1 MLSLLH
7 DFEIFGKLRL
17 KIYCRHADSTTL
29 LCRDEY
35 VAEVRNLLR
44 AKEKE
49 ASTRDKRY
57 VSTKRDSALL
67 KFSFMVTATPSL
79 SLEFIK
85 PNFRKNIL

>member
-1 MLSLLH
+1 M
-7 DFEIFGKLRL
+7 
-17 KIYCRHADSTTL
+17 KIYCRHTDSTTL

-44 AKEKE
+44 AKERE
-49 ASTRDKRY
+49 AVTRDKRY

>member
-1 MLSLLH
+1 M
-7 DFEIFGKLRL
+7 

-44 AKEKE
+44 AKERE

-67 KFSFMVTATPSL
+67 KFSFMVHATPSL